1 MNLTQYEYL
10 NKILA
15 VVDACQ
21 ADCKIHFSFNLPKE
35 FYDLTNPENKKG
47 QAIRKYVDI
56 DFNFSLTQEGKKSL
70 IDDLASEFVDGE
82 ICHYT
87 FLKDSVK
94 IGEGF
99 DHCEINFLNPKYF
112 HLTSEHLET
121 LGDVEIHFTD
131 KID

>member
-1 MNLTQYEYL
+1 MERTQYEL
-10 NKILA
+10 VNKILA

-21 ADCKIHFSFNLPKE
+21 ANCKVHFSFNLPKE

-47 QAIRKYVDI
+47 QAIRKYVDQ
-56 DFNFSLTQEGKKSL
+56 DFNFSLTQESKNNF
-70 IDDLASEFVDGE
+70 IEDFASQFVDGE

-99 DHCEINFLNPKYF
+99 DYCAINFLNPKYF
-112 HLTSEHLET
+112 HLTPEHLNILE
-121 LGDVEIHFTD
+121 DAEIHFTKD
-131 KID
+131 IN